1 MKNIVNTYLRKIITQ
16 KKKEQ
21 KRISIKSFLISIISI
36 INFYFLL
43 ILISIFED
51 NIVEGER
58 IIFENLKEL
67 SIKLH
72 LSFRYLFIRDKRS
85 DNDFLRRN

>member
-16 KKKEQ
+16 KKEQ

>member
-67 SIKLH
+67 YSIKEKEL
-72 LSFRYLFIRDKRS
+72 
-85 DNDFLRRN
+85 

>member
-16 KKKEQ
+16 KKEQ

-72 LSFRYLFIRDKRS
+72 LSFRYLFIRDKRF
-85 DNDFLRRN
+85 DKDFLRKN

>member
-85 DNDFLRRN
+85 DKDFLRRN